1 VIAGFFAAAIIGSW
15 CNLLTV
21 IYIGFVCAH
30 TLPVL
35 YEKNQEKVDEFLYN
49 TLGLLQNQYQKL
61 DKGVLGKVPKGIIKL
76 KKSD

>member
-1 VIAGFFAAAIIGSW
+1 
-15 CNLLTV
+15 
-21 IYIGFVCAH
+21 
-30 TLPVL
+30 VL